1 MKVTTCSIG
10 QMAQQANCKV
20 ETVHY
25 YEKIKLMPK
34 PPRTEGG
41 HRIYALSHVK
51 RLNFIRRSRELGFSI
66 EQIKELLK
74 LIDEPNH
81 CCGEVKKIAMQ
92 HGKKVQQKIDDLQR
106 LKGALNHMI
115 SQCKNSDFSID
126 DCPIIDALYVEQQQN
141 GE

>member
-1 MKVTTCSIG
+1 MKTTTCSIG
-10 QMAQQANCKV
+10 QLAQQANCKV

-25 YEKIKLMPK
+25 YEKTGLMPE
-34 PPRTEGG
+34 PPRTDGG

-81 CCGEVKKIAMQ
+81 CCGEVKTIATL
-92 HGKKVQQKIDDLQR
+92 HAKKVQKKIDDLQR
-106 LKGALNHMI
+106 LKLALNNMVN
-115 SQCKNSDFSID
+115 QCKGSDSSIY
-126 DCPIIDALYVEQQQN
+126 DCPIIDALYVENQQV
-141 GE
+141 